1 MEQGEGSMSDKRTE
15 LQKAEAAVYLAV
27 ALKLSQEA
35 RFAAWE
41 RLDETKRNEAL
52 RKGGKL

>member
-1 MEQGEGSMSDKRTE
+1 MSDKRTE